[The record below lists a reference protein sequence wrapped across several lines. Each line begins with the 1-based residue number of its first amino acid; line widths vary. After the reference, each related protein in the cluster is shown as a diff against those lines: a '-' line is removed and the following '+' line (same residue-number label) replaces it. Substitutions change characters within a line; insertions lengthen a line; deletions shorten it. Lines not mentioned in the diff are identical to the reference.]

1 MNHSQSKISSSVFW
15 GIILVLTAIVLVL
28 DGIGFSIGYG
38 ITPLRVVLCVLLLAW
53 LIYEIVKLRFTNLF
67 FPLAFLFLTMEE
79 PIVHAMGKEGI
90 LIPAWKVLL
99 AALLLTIGS
108 KCIFRRRSTEIS
120 NKQLGSSTIYLDGS
134 DLRDARVSDN
144 LGSVQVYIT
153 GPENY
158 NGGGVITV
166 TDNLG
171 IIKLHIPSEWYVVTR
186 AADNLGR
193 CYIPP
198 QKKAREK
205 SITLVVT
212 DNLGTIN
219 VEFD

>member
-1 MNHSQSKISSSVFW
+1 MSVSKRKNKMPNNDNSKRQSWFEFGIALLIVVFVN
-15 GIILVLTAIVLVL
+15 II
-28 DGIGFSIGYG
+28 G
-38 ITPLRVVLCVLLLAW
+38 
-53 LIYEIVKLRFTNLF
+53 
-67 FPLAFLFLTMEE
+67 AFLFGRLDLTDDHRYSLSKSTKELLKGVDE
-79 PIVHAMGKEGI
+79 PI
-90 LIPAWKVLL
+90 L
-99 AALLLTIGS
+99 
-108 KCIFRRRSTEIS
+108 FRV
-120 NKQLGSSTIYLDGS
+120 YLDGS

-166 TDNLG
+166 TENMG

-198 QKKAREK
+198 QKEAREK